1 MFPKFCFKA
10 LEIHPQFPDALINK
24 SVALYLQAK
33 YKEAAD
39 TADKALALN
48 PNCPIARENKA
59 NAAAK
64 LKK

>member
-10 LEIHPQFPDALINK
+10 LEIHPQFPDALNNK
-24 SVALYLQAK
+24 SVALFVLGK
-33 YKEAAD
+33 YKEAKESAE
-39 TADKALALN
+39 KALALN